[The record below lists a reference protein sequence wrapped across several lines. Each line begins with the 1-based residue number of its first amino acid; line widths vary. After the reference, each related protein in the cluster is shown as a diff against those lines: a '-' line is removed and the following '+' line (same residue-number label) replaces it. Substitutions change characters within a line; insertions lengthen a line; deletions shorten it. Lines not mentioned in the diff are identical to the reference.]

1 MLVAALERVESQQ
14 KAQRLRQEFLQRR
27 AEKMQSETP
36 VSPSD
41 PSPVTSLKSLAPTT
55 AAAAPS
61 PPPPPSTPVEE
72 ESLSPKAAPSVESM
86 DSQPLEVD
94 EEWEDP
100 SARKTRKGKTTKAAK
115 NVQCIKGCGKKFTTK
130 VGMRKHLNRVHVPFA
145 FTCRS
150 CDKKFKSEYSLK
162 RHLSTNAS
170 CTAEPAPSG
179 PDVPTTSEVTQV
191 SNFSLC

>member
-1 MLVAALERVESQQ
+1 
-14 KAQRLRQEFLQRR
+14 
-27 AEKMQSETP
+27 MQSETP

-72 ESLSPKAAPSVESM
+72 ESLSPKAAPSDESM

-115 NVQCIKGCGKKFTTK
+115 NV
-130 VGMRKHLNRVHVPFA
+130 
-145 FTCRS
+145 S
-150 CDKKFKSEYSLK
+150 CCSS
-162 RHLSTNAS
+162 HLSIFCLILS
-170 CTAEPAPSG
+170 FLISFRRR
-179 PDVPTTSEVTQV
+179 QV
-191 SNFSLC
+191 CF